1 VTFDPDLLLARLRRA
16 LAEGPPLRLAILFGS
31 AARGT
36 LHAESDVDVGIIPRD
51 AGLPWD
57 EESDLQV
64 RLTRACGRAVDLVR
78 LDRASTLLR
87 WEAARTAVRLL
98 AEPLS
103 EHPRFIAAAAILC
116 LTAQAQNPTANLTVD
131 LNANRRPIN
140 PNVYGVAYATT
151 AQLLDLNV
159 KLHRYGGNNATRYN
173 WQINADN
180 RGADWYFESIGEP
193 SAVAGERGNTFISN
207 SRAGGAEPMLTVP
220 IIGWVAKLGANRSK
234 LASFSHSV

>member
-1 VTFDPDLLLARLRRA
+1 MTFDPDLLLARLRRA

-103 EHPRFIAAAAILC
+103 EHPRFIAVAAIEH
-116 LTAQAQNPTANLTVD
+116 AD
-131 LNANRRPIN
+131 LMTSLGPAAERFRQRLAARA
-140 PNVYGVAYATT
+140 GA
-151 AQLLDLNV
+151 
-159 KLHRYGGNNATRYN
+159 GGSATR
-173 WQINADN
+173 
-180 RGADWYFESIGEP
+180 
-193 SAVAGERGNTFISN
+193 
-207 SRAGGAEPMLTVP
+207 
-220 IIGWVAKLGANRSK
+220 
-234 LASFSHSV
+234 